1 MPPRKR
7 TETARADELPTQ
19 RICATDEVHER
30 LLRTVP
36 GYAEVRSEIENR
48 TSRVLAFGDAVLRTG
63 CTEIPVVVHVLYRN
77 STENIS
83 DAQIQSQIDVLNED
97 FRATNPDRSATPSV
111 FEPLIGDARVT
122 FRLADVDPDGSPTN
136 GIT

>member
-48 TSRVLAFGDAVLRTG
+48 TSRILAFGDAVLRSG
-63 CTEIPVVVHVLYRN
+63 CTEIPVVVHVLYT
-77 STENIS
+77 SSAENIS
-83 DAQIQSQIDVLNED
+83 DAQVQSQIDVLNAD
-97 FRATNPDRSATPSV
+97 FRSVNPDRTSTPGV
-111 FEPLIGDARVT
+111 FRPLI
-122 FRLADVDPDGSPTN
+122 
-136 GIT
+136 